1 MKIKSL
7 CLVLLVFA
15 IGIYLSGCGCFYA
28 AMKGEEAPPAAPAAK
43 VTPPEAKKAVP
54 VAPVAAVALMDINF
68 DFDKYA
74 IRPGDAEKLK
84 RNYDWMKANPNKK
97 VRVEGH
103 CDERGTVEYNL
114 VLGQKRA
121 DAAKNY
127 LVNLGVSGAMLE
139 TVSYGKER
147 PIDPGHNETAWAKNR
162 RAHFLPLQ

>member
-7 CLVLLVFA
+7 GLVLLVLVM
-15 IGIYLSGCGCFYA
+15 GIYLGGCGCFYA

-43 VTPPEAKKAVP
+43 VTPPEAKKEVP
-54 VAPVAAVALMDINF
+54 VVAPAVALMDINF

-121 DAAKNY
+121 DSAKNY
-127 LVNLGVSGAMLE
+127 LVNLGVNASLLE

-147 PIDPGHNETAWAKNR
+147 PLDPGHNETAWAKNR
-162 RAHFLPLQ
+162 RAHFLQLQ